1 MNSTIVGSIAVTQGN
16 VDTRS
21 ILNLEIANQESAA
34 FLETDHRS
42 RIEFLLVVASLPP
55 AAIVIQ
61 SDDKLVALV
70 HPDMEEVNNLGF
82 TDEDLENIM
91 EQNRKELNM
100 QIPSFAKVSRIK
112 LHNQEFEKTAK
123 KSIKRYLYQN
133 AI

>member
-1 MNSTIVGSIAVTQGN
+1 MAMVN
-16 VDTRS
+16 
-21 ILNLEIANQESAA
+21 ES
-34 FLETDHRS
+34 
-42 RIEFLLVVASLPP
+42 
-55 AAIVIQ
+55 IVIQ

-112 LHNQEFEKTAK
+112 LHNQEFTSIRTQSRDRPYLLTDHQQIRSIISKRTSVREKYK
-123 KSIKRYLYQN
+123 KANR
-133 AI
+133 